1 MNFKLYF
8 NQLKVYQKIELYLLV
23 IMFYGSIL
31 YFYSDIFIIK
41 NTKNTTIIKH
51 KDINSF
57 KNKIVKKD
65 QLFFIKYIEK
75 NIKKYNLF
83 SNTIKINNNT
93 IKVSLNGKYN
103 DIINFI
109 KNIEQHLILKNIILQ
124 KDKRKI
130 VLNLTIKIDYF
141 YNLLASNL
149 SDTNVPNPFLK
160 IKEKKILK
168 TKNLSLN
175 LNLSAIIGDIVYINE
190 KPYKKYDTISGYKI
204 IKIDLNSVVL
214 KQKDKYLTL
223 RLYDDK

>member
-204 IKIDLNSVVL
+204 IKIDLNNVVL
-214 KQKDKYLTL
+214 NQKDKYLTL